1 MPPRGHEFSEAGA
14 VTRGRGDAQHRR
26 LEVLEQRGD
35 GDAEEVLAGAAEAAE
50 RLAVERGHLV
60 LVEKEKLEER
70 RRRRALAE
78 RLGKGV
84 VRVDRAEALAE
95 AGDVREDV
103 ERAAR
108 RLAA

>member
-1 MPPRGHEFSEAGA
+1 MSPRDDEFSEAGA
-14 VTRGRGDAQHRR
+14 IVGGRGDAQHGG
-26 LEVLEQRGD
+26 LEILERRGD

-60 LVEKEKLEER
+60 LEEEEELEER

-78 RLGKGV
+78 LLGEGV
-84 VRVDRAEALAE
+84 VCVDRAEALAD

-103 ERAAR
+103 
-108 RLAA
+108 